1 MGSSDLPEEK
11 VDKVASQT
19 IQNVRSRLTQISEDP
34 GVIMVFK
41 VLVTLSVS
49 AQFTDHNRLLSIFG
63 HCAPILDL
71 IKSNSSRFK
80 VYQYR
85 GVITLRVL
93 FK

>member
-1 MGSSDLPEEK
+1 MLACLDSLLTTSSRAPFLK
-11 VDKVASQT
+11 LWVAQ
-19 IQNVRSRLTQISEDP
+19 LSEDP

-41 VLVTLSVS
+41 VLVALSVS

-63 HCAPILDL
+63 HGAPIFNL

-85 GVITLRVL
+85 GVIKLRVL